1 MTKGRTRKEKKRLIF
16 ISVTIVALLV
26 SLFGSL
32 YSDFMQI
39 LENKKETS
47 ILTSEYEK
55 LIDEQESLS
64 SEVTKMQDPNYVARY
79 AKEKYLYSSE
89 GEIIIRIDWFLFF
102 YNVIN

>member
-1 MTKGRTRKEKKRLIF
+1 MRRTRKEKKRLVF
-16 ISVTIVALLV
+16 ISVTIVALLI

-39 LENKKETS
+39 MINQKETTK
-47 ILTSEYEK
+47 LTMEYER
-55 LIDEQESLS
+55 LMDEQKSLS

-89 GEIIIRIDWFLFF
+89 GELIIRID
-102 YNVIN
+102 

>member
-1 MTKGRTRKEKKRLIF
+1 MTMRRTRKEKKRLVF
-16 ISVTIVALLV
+16 ISVTIVALLI

-39 LENKKETS
+39 MINQKETTK
-47 ILTSEYEK
+47 LTMEYER
-55 LIDEQESLS
+55 LMDEQKSLS

-89 GEIIIRIDWFLFF
+89 GELIIRID
-102 YNVIN
+102 